1 VGTMSQ
7 PTWKTIADLRT
18 LVEALEAERRTYAD
32 EVAELIADRNAAE
45 VDAKVARQRV
55 ALLEAELARRDG
67 AA

>member
-1 VGTMSQ
+1 MSQ